1 MVRKY
6 NEHLIYNRN
15 KRPALTTGS
24 PKGKKWPLNLYF
36 CVMTWQLILGL
47 TIPSL
52 MVFLAVYFTFRQY
65 HQQQIRMHYLQSKTG
80 KDHITLPMR
89 LHAYERLIL
98 LCERIDFA
106 DLMLRMITP
115 GTSAR
120 EIRAAM
126 LVAVQQEYEHNLTQ
140 QLYITPE
147 LWQVLLAAKNKT
159 MDVISLAGE
168 NLSEGASAEDYAQQ
182 LMEMISSETSLPAHI
197 GKKAIKTESA
207 IWL

>member
-1 MVRKY
+1 
-6 NEHLIYNRN
+6 
-15 KRPALTTGS
+15 
-24 PKGKKWPLNLYF
+24 
-36 CVMTWQLILGL
+36 MTWQLILGL

-65 HQQQIRMHYLQSKTG
+65 HQQQIRLHYLDAKQG

-89 LHAYERLIL
+89 LQAYERLLL

-120 EIRAAM
+120 EIKAAM
-126 LVAVQQEYEHNLTQ
+126 LVAVQQEFEHNLTQ

-168 NLSEGASAEDYAQQ
+168 NLPEGATADDYAQR
-182 LMEMISSETSLPAHI
+182 LMDMISSEPSLPAQI

-207 IWL
+207 LWL